1 MLTLAQM
8 FSCRHLTHFI
18 PEHQIKQCLHSSWA
32 KNMEC
37 SHLIPDNCLT
47 LANVKPLH
55 VPTFPNIYHISGILS
70 LPYAEI
76 EEPFEAWY
84 SETGEV
90 SRIDYYDGQV
100 ITVQCEFQKPDGISY
115 KISPETTET
124 ETNVMKC
131 FQINGTIFDPVYAQP
146 VIPNL
151 HGFQFIKEDDY
162 KGIHCSV
169 WHNYTAIGKKENTYT
184 MWIADS
190 KDGPIPVHYEMK
202 GFNTLFGGHYDKYE
216 IDYNELMH
224 YVDPNVFTVF
234 EGLSCESFP
243 GNGAEHRILANPIQD
258 FIDNSMD
265 NRTHNM
271 FQEYKKQFNRDYEK
285 DEKEHE
291 IRKATFTHNMRYIHS
306 MNRKL
311 MSYRMEINHF
321 TDRSVDE
328 MSILNGRRRS
338 TTPNKG
344 QPFPTE
350 LYKSIVPPPSVD
362 WRLYGAVTHVKDQ
375 AMCGSCWTFSSTG
388 NIEGALFL
396 KTGYLVHLSQ
406 QALIDC
412 TWGFGNAACDGGEE
426 WRAFEWM
433 LKHGG
438 IPTAESY
445 GSYLGQNG
453 FCHYNQSVF
462 TAELEGYVNVTSG
475 DMEALKIAIFKN
487 GPVSVGMDASH
498 KTFRFYS
505 DGVYYDPNCRNAR
518 TDLDHAVLAVGYG
531 TLAGQPYW
539 LIKNSWS
546 TIWGDDGYVLMSM
559 EDNNCGITTDPLYVI
574 LI

>member
-1 MLTLAQM
+1 
-8 FSCRHLTHFI
+8 
-18 PEHQIKQCLHSSWA
+18 
-32 KNMEC
+32 
-37 SHLIPDNCLT
+37 
-47 LANVKPLH
+47 
-55 VPTFPNIYHISGILS
+55 
-70 LPYAEI
+70 
-76 EEPFEAWY
+76 
-84 SETGEV
+84 
-90 SRIDYYDGQV
+90 
-100 ITVQCEFQKPDGISY
+100 
-115 KISPETTET
+115 
-124 ETNVMKC
+124 
-131 FQINGTIFDPVYAQP
+131 
-146 VIPNL
+146 
-151 HGFQFIKEDDY
+151 
-162 KGIHCSV
+162 
-169 WHNYTAIGKKENTYT
+169 
-184 MWIADS
+184 
-190 KDGPIPVHYEMK
+190 
-202 GFNTLFGGHYDKYE
+202 
-216 IDYNELMH
+216 
-224 YVDPNVFTVF
+224 
-234 EGLSCESFP
+234 
-243 GNGAEHRILANPIQD
+243 
-258 FIDNSMD
+258 
-265 NRTHNM
+265 
-271 FQEYKKQFNRDYEK
+271 
-285 DEKEHE
+285 
-291 IRKATFTHNMRYIHS
+291 
-306 MNRKL
+306 MNRKHL
-311 MSYRMEINHF
+311 TYRMGINHF

-328 MSILNGRRRS
+328 MSILNGRLRS

-362 WRLYGAVTHVKDQ
+362 WRLYGAVTPVKDQ
-375 AMCGSCWTFSSTG
+375 ALCGSCWTFSSTG

-406 QALIDC
+406 QALVDC

-487 GPVSVGMDASH
+487 GPVSVGIDASH

-505 DGVYYDPNCRNAR
+505 SGVYYDPNCRNTR

-531 TLAGQPYW
+531 TLAGEPYW

-546 TIWGDDGYVLMSM
+546 TVWGDDGYVLMSM

-574 LI
+574 LK